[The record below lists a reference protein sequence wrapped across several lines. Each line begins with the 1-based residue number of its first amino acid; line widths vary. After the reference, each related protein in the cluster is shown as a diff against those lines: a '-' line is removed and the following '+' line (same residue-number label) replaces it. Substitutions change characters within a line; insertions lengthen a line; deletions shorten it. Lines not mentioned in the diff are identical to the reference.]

1 MDAPRP
7 GRPVLSAPDLA
18 PPAGTALKALD
29 AVPDPGGAP
38 AEYEALPILIVR
50 SGQTVKA
57 YINVCPHQGRPLCL
71 PSGKT
76 LVSEGRFVVC
86 PFHGASFDIETGACA
101 GGPAGKAGL
110 KPIAVEVRDGQVV
123 AV

>member
-1 MDAPRP
+1 MSTEAKAPAP
-7 GRPVLSAPDLA
+7 GEVLAQLA
-18 PPAGTALKALD
+18 D
-29 AVPDPGGAP
+29 IPDPGARP
-38 AEYEALPILIVR
+38 SDYEALPILVVR
-50 SGQTVKA
+50 AGETVRA
-57 YINVCPHQGRPLCL
+57 YVNVCPHQGRPLSL

-86 PFHGASFDIETGACA
+86 PFHGASFDIASGACM

-110 KPIAVEVRDGQVV
+110 KPVAVEVRDGAVV

>member
-1 MDAPRP
+1 MSASPEAPAP
-7 GRPVLSAPDLA
+7 GTVLKP
-18 PPAGTALKALD
+18 LD

-38 AEYEALPILIVR
+38 ADYEALPILILR
-50 SGQTVKA
+50 SGDTVKA

-71 PSGKT
+71 PSGRT

-110 KPIAVEVRDGQVV
+110 KPIPVEVRDGQVI